1 MTTMNKQA
9 TFLLLS
15 FLALFSITAPA
26 SGASGKGTDNNPK
39 QQAGAQHDLSIFFS
53 NDVRGE
59 TEPCG

>member
-1 MTTMNKQA
+1 MNKQA

-15 FLALFSITAPA
+15 FLTLLSMTAPA
-26 SGASGKGTDNNPK
+26 SGSTPK
-39 QQAGAQHDLSIFFS
+39 QQPSGQHELTLFFS

>member
-1 MTTMNKQA
+1 MNKQA
-9 TFLLLS
+9 AFLLLS

-26 SGASGKGTDNNPK
+26 SEAATKQTDNPG
-39 QQAGAQHDLSIFFS
+39 QHTGAQRDLTIFFS

>member
-15 FLALFSITAPA
+15 FLALFSLAAPA
-26 SGASGKGTDNNPK
+26 TGASEKVKANASRPTE
-39 QQAGAQHDLSIFFS
+39 ALRDLTIFFS

>member
-1 MTTMNKQA
+1 MNKQA

-26 SGASGKGTDNNPK
+26 SGALEKGKGNASQPTE
-39 QQAGAQHDLSIFFS
+39 ALHDLTIFFS

>member
-1 MTTMNKQA
+1 MNKQA

-15 FLALFSITAPA
+15 FFALLSITAPT
-26 SGASGKGTDNNPK
+26 SGATAKRADNPS
-39 QQAGAQHDLSIFFS
+39 QPAGAQRDLTIFFS

>member
-15 FLALFSITAPA
+15 FLALLSTTTPA
-26 SGASGKGTDNNPK
+26 SGASTPK
-39 QQAGAQHDLSIFFS
+39 QQPGAQHELTIFFS

>member
-1 MTTMNKQA
+1 MNKQT

-15 FLALFSITAPA
+15 FLALFSITAPTA
-26 SGASGKGTDNNPK
+26 WAAGKQTNNSS
-39 QQAGAQHDLSIFFS
+39 QSAGAQRDLTIFFS

>member
-1 MTTMNKQA
+1 MNKQA

-15 FLALFSITAPA
+15 FLALFSLTAPA
-26 SGASGKGTDNNPK
+26 SGAAEKGKSNASQPT
-39 QQAGAQHDLSIFFS
+39 AALRDLTIFFS